1 MKVTEVTAWRVDLRL
16 SQPYQIAY
24 EKIDSSSNVFLRV
37 ETSSGLNGFGCAA
50 PSEPVTGET
59 VETVFAAVA
68 EVIEPVLRGAD
79 PLRTARLLHMI
90 KKHLEKQPTALAL
103 ADMALYDL
111 LGKAAGLPLFK
122 LIGGYRV
129 RIKTSITIGILP
141 VEQTVERARAFVA
154 QGFRCLKL
162 KGGDSVEADVESVM
176 RVREEVGT
184 KIALRFDANQ
194 GYSVEQAIEFVEATR
209 SAKLELIEQ
218 PTPRGQADLLGRV
231 THGVAIPVMADES
244 LVGLLDAYKLAKGDL
259 VDMVNVKLMKAGGI
273 WEALQITAVAKAAS
287 MEVMVG
293 CMDEA
298 ALGIAAGL
306 HFALAR
312 PQVEFADLDG
322 HFDLIDDPTAGAVV
336 LRDGFLYPTGKPG
349 LGFDL

>member
-59 VETVFAAVA
+59 VETVFATVA

-322 HFDLIDDPTAGAVV
+322 HLDLIDDPTAGAVV